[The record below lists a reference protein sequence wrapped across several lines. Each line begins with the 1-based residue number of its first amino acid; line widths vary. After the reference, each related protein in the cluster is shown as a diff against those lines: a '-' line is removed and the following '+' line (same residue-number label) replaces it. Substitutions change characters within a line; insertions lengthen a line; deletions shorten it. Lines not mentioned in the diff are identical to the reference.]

1 MTRSWLHEVDNNMDV
16 KLSNYQSHNFVPW
29 KYIFATD
36 QSNFGWVWGG
46 VTSTAQKV
54 KLSKTESE
62 TPPRH
67 HERLG

>member
-36 QSNFGWVWGG
+36 QSNFGGCVGG
-46 VTSTAQKV
+46 DEYS
-54 KLSKTESE
+54 TESE
-62 TPPRH
+62 TQQDRI
-67 HERLG
+67 